1 MYVRNDYLRV
11 LVLLGCNAAMTGA
24 QGPAPQLSGMRT
36 GQPPS
41 VKQRLAEHGIR
52 ERAQVVQA
60 LVTADPELRSLAASL
75 LVGER
80 DPEAAALIRK
90 ALSTEQNPTVIVTF
104 ATELWALDV
113 PEGQVRLEAF
123 CRNAP
128 SRDTLILAAEQLSF
142 RHKGGLCARAL
153 VDDYRTGLTSGQ
165 LLETLSLLQ
174 SIASDVTPEDKI
186 VMSRLADEESSSPD
200 LHVRVEARHL
210 SRELR

>member
-1 MYVRNDYLRV
+1 MYVRWGYLRV
-11 LVLLGCNAAMTGA
+11 LVVLACNTAMTCA
-24 QGPAPQLSGMRT
+24 QGPPPQIPDMHT

-41 VKQRLAEHGIR
+41 VKQQLVEHGIR
-52 ERAQVVQA
+52 GRAQVVQA
-60 LVTADPELRSLAASL
+60 LVTADPEVRSLAASL
-75 LVGER
+75 LAGER
-80 DPEAAALIRK
+80 DPEAAALIQK
-90 ALSTEQNPTVIVTF
+90 ALSTEQNPTVIVNF

-128 SRDTLILAAEQLSF
+128 SRDTLLRAAEQLSF
-142 RHKGGLCARAL
+142 RHKGGVCARAL
-153 VDDYRTGLTSGQ
+153 VDYYRTGLTSGQ

-174 SIASDVTPEDKI
+174 AIASDVTPEDKI
-186 VMSRLADEESSSPD
+186 LMSRLADEESSSPD